1 MQLNALSMQLLL
13 RSAAMNFSKR
23 FTIST
28 YSFQNSNTSDF
39 EIPRLM
45 NSSEGAVRRV
55 CISSFSSENLS
66 IIAVLFCQHT
76 SGRLSNKLQMSS
88 FMLFT
93 FSITWLK

>member
-1 MQLNALSMQLLL
+1 MQLLL

-28 YSFQNSNTSDF
+28 YSFQDSNTSDS

-45 NSSEGAVRRV
+45 NFSEGAVRV

-76 SGRLSNKLQMSS
+76 SGCLSNKLQMSS
-88 FMLFT
+88 FMLFI